1 MGGGAHRTPGRVQA
15 HPRGT
20 VGCTFIS
27 SHPALMKCVRTVFA
41 PRPFASVCL
50 CVLIPASA
58 TNTCLKPHF
67 NAPPPLGSRFERATQ
82 VIGGAGGSLA
92 RFRTSDHRLR
102 CAACPS
108 ALAAA
113 RRRHE
118 AAGARRK
125 VLVVSARARSVM
137 TYDCAV
143 TRMMNGGSR
152 AHVVYAHAH
161 TTTWRNHPCPRPN
174 ERTRPRP
181 TADRRSAIDERRA
194 TIADRCARAV
204 RGGAP
209 GRCRLVVCGFIFLVK
224 ILFHR
229 IPNARHRPWAVGA
242 WVPEL
247 RKCSARG
254 FGGISPWAVGAVRGP
269 SPSTDAA

>member
-67 NAPPPLGSRFERATQ
+67 NASPPLGSRFERATQ

-152 AHVVYAHAH
+152 AHVVYTHAH

-209 GRCRLVVCGFIFLVK
+209 GRCRLVVCGFIFSGNN
-224 ILFHR
+224 I
-229 IPNARHRPWAVGA
+229 ISPNSKRTPQAVGRGG
-242 WVPEL
+242 VG
-247 RKCSARG
+247 ARASQVFRAG
-254 FGGISPWAVGAVRGP
+254 VRRNFAVGRRSGTGP
-269 SPSTDAA
+269 ESLY

>member
-1 MGGGAHRTPGRVQA
+1 
-15 HPRGT
+15 
-20 VGCTFIS
+20 
-27 SHPALMKCVRTVFA
+27 MKCVRTVFA

-67 NAPPPLGSRFERATQ
+67 NASPPLGSRFERATQ

-113 RRRHE
+113 CRRHE

-125 VLVVSARARSVM
+125 VLVVSAHARSVM

-152 AHVVYAHAH
+152 AHVVYTYMH
-161 TTTWRNHPCPRPN
+161 TQQHGATILVLDRTN
-174 ERTRPRP
+174 ERDRGRRPIG
-181 TADRRSAIDERRA
+181 DRRSTSGERRSP
-194 TIADRCARAV
+194 TGARGLSGTV
-204 RGGAP
+204 HRGGA
-209 GRCRLVVCGFIFLVK
+209 GLWFV
-224 ILFHR
+224 ILFFSGKST
-229 IPNARHRPWAVGA
+229 ISPNSKRTPQAVGRGG
-242 WVPEL
+242 VG
-247 RKCSARG
+247 ARASQVFRAG
-254 FGGISPWAVGAVRGP
+254 VRRNFAVGRRSGTGP
-269 SPSTDAA
+269 ESLY

>member
-1 MGGGAHRTPGRVQA
+1 MLPV
-15 HPRGT
+15 PSLP
-20 VGCTFIS
+20 C
-27 SHPALMKCVRTVFA
+27 PCVCA
-41 PRPFASVCL
+41 P
-50 CVLIPASA
+50 VLIPASA

-67 NAPPPLGSRFERATQ
+67 NASPSLGSRFERATQ

-137 TYDCAV
+137 IYDCAV

-152 AHVVYAHAH
+152 AHVVYTHAH
-161 TTTWRNHPCPRPN
+161 TATWRNHPCPRPN

-209 GRCRLVVCGFIFLVK
+209 GRCRLVVSGSIF
-224 ILFHR
+224 F
-229 IPNARHRPWAVGA
+229 W
-242 WVPEL
+242 
-247 RKCSARG
+247 
-254 FGGISPWAVGAVRGP
+254 
-269 SPSTDAA
+269 